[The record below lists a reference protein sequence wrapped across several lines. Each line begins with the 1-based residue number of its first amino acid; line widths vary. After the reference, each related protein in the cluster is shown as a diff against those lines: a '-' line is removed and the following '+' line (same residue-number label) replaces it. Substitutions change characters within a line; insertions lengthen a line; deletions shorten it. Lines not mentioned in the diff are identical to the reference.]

1 MNTFQK
7 LFSNNFNVNCC
18 DCHKE
23 KNGKKFENSLK
34 EVRRLRVKRAI
45 GLPSPKNT
53 PHSLQ
58 HKLQG
63 MGDFPPLKMRK

>member
-1 MNTFQK
+1 M
-7 LFSNNFNVNCC
+7 
-18 DCHKE
+18 
-23 KNGKKFENSLK
+23 
-34 EVRRLRVKRAI
+34 VKRAI

-63 MGDFPPLKMRK
+63 MGDFPPLKMRKDLGLAETSQEPLFF

>member
-1 MNTFQK
+1 MIATRK
-7 LFSNNFNVNCC
+7 
-18 DCHKE
+18 
-23 KNGKKFENSLK
+23 KNGKKFENPLK
-34 EVRRLRVKRAI
+34 EVRRLMVKRAI

-63 MGDFPPLKMRK
+63 MGDFPPLKMRKDLGLAETSQEPLFF